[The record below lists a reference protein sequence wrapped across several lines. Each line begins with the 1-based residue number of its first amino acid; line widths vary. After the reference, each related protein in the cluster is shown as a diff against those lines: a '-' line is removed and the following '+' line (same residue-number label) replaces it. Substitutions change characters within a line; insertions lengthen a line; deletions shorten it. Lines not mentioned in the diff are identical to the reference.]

1 MSRIDLSAEER
12 QLLLMAKPL
21 QKILREGFRGRP
33 FRLAG
38 ETLHTFRSRAR
49 FSEALVLGMVERGLL
64 TVNQCAKDLPDRD
77 NPGTTYDVPFSCFIS
92 KAGLEQRAYLIADG
106 GIRAANDAGGQERA
120 A

>member
-1 MSRIDLSAEER
+1 MSRIALAAEEQ

-49 FSEALVLGMVERGLL
+49 FSEALVLGMVDRGLL
-64 TVNQCAKDLPDRD
+64 TVNQCAKAIPDRA
-77 NPGTTYDVPFSCFIS
+77 NPGTTYDVPFSCILS
-92 KAGLEQRAYLIADG
+92 KGGLEQRAYLIADG
-106 GIRAANDAGGQERA
+106 GIRAANDDAGRERA